1 MEKTNLTNRKSP
13 EEQFERRL
21 REAFHQHREKLGLGQ
36 VRVADSLG
44 ISPAGSM
51 SMLWTKKV
59 ERLCCFF
66 KFLILLLLWCND
78 SQNPSP

>member
-21 REAFHQHREKLGLGQ
+21 REAFHQHREKLGPGQ